1 MTDNNKWVALPQQAT
16 HLLLSVIS
24 LLLKVIVITL
34 QRYD

>member
-1 MTDNNKWVALPQQAT
+1 MTDNNKWVACWGNAT